1 MKEQNL
7 ESPIYTE
14 TEQAVTLI
22 LKNNIEQRNKM
33 MAKLT
38 LDQRLDQAD
47 QGLDQADQG
56 LDQADQGLDQADQG
70 LDQADQ
76 GTDQVASE
84 TTENRILAVIKNNPQ
99 ITQVQIAEELNIS
112 KSQVK
117 YYIGRLSKAHRLT
130 REGTSQNGKW
140 IIL

>member
-1 MKEQNL
+1 MNEGVKRIYADMKEQNL

-38 LDQRLDQAD
+38 LDQR
-47 QGLDQADQG
+47 
-56 LDQADQGLDQADQG
+56 LDQADQG

-117 YYIGRLSKAHRLT
+117 YYIGKLSKAHRLT

>member
-1 MKEQNL
+1 MNEGVKRIYSDMKEQNL

-33 MAKLT
+33 TTKLT

-56 LDQADQGLDQADQG
+56 
-70 LDQADQ
+70 
-76 GTDQVASE
+76 TDQVGLE

-117 YYIGRLSKAHRLT
+117 YYIGKLSKAHRLA
-130 REGTSQNGKW
+130 REGTSQKGKW
-140 IIL
+140 IVL

>member
-1 MKEQNL
+1 MNEGVKRIYADMKEQNL

-38 LDQRLDQAD
+38 LDQR
-47 QGLDQADQG
+47 

-117 YYIGRLSKAHRLT
+117 YYIGKLSKAHRLT

>member
-1 MKEQNL
+1 MNEGVKRIYADMKEQNL

-33 MAKLT
+33 LAKLT
-38 LDQRLDQAD
+38 LDQR
-47 QGLDQADQG
+47 
-56 LDQADQGLDQADQG
+56 LDQADQG

-117 YYIGRLSKAHRLT
+117 YYIGKLSKAHRLT